1 MALQSGL
8 FKDQDQT
15 EQDLTDGPGWT
26 IDQQHPGMFD
36 GLGVGSIARGIGSG
50 VSDGINLLTHGL
62 EYHANTDPMQ
72 ALSEGPAAFAQY
84 QKGKTELDPWQ
95 VDWNEKMQEAQN
107 ATRNYSKSLAPD
119 PRTTGSAANLVQGFS
134 HAVTEFS
141 AGSLAGGPVAGASLL
156 GASEGYAHYQDLRDE
171 GVDEGTAKK
180 SAILTGLASGA
191 GAVLPMSLPAK
202 WLAGLSTTGTLLTQA
217 GTGAAVNTA
226 FGAASR
232 LASAKILEDA
242 GYPEMAE
249 QQKPWDALNMATDAI
264 TGLFFGAHA
273 GLHGLKAADVDPSI
287 RDAAKVVQNRQ
298 EIADRAPG
306 IPVDMKSAAVHRQA
320 LETALGDLM
329 SDHPVE
335 LNADDMDGATF
346 ARPEE
351 NTVEARSI
359 MRDEFMKSGVLD
371 DAAAF
376 DRWLAGE
383 EEPKPKEQRTAEK
396 PPEEPAEAPQG
407 EVPEQFKKE
416 VDEEKEPGEQAS
428 QAGAQRAITD
438 RPDLQIVNEDGEA
451 KPAADEMDRAKEA
464 ESQANKEAE
473 PMFSAAVQCEARHA

>member
-1 MALQSGL
+1 MEREDEGDRGRL
-8 FKDQDQT
+8 
-15 EQDLTDGPGWT
+15 
-26 IDQQHPGMFD
+26 
-36 GLGVGSIARGIGSG
+36 AR
-50 VSDGINLLTHGL
+50 N
-62 EYHANTDPMQ
+62 P
-72 ALSEGPAAFAQY
+72 
-84 QKGKTELDPWQ
+84 
-95 VDWNEKMQEAQN
+95 
-107 ATRNYSKSLAPD
+107 KSFSPD

-134 HAVTEFS
+134 HAVTEFA
-141 AGSLAGGPVAGASLL
+141 AGNLAGGPVAGASLL

-217 GTGAAVNTA
+217 GTGAAVNSA

-232 LASAKILEDA
+232 LASAKILDDA

-287 RDAAKVVQNRQ
+287 RDAAKVVQDRQ
-298 EIADRAPG
+298 EVADRAPG

-351 NTVEARSI
+351 NTVEAREI

-383 EEPKPKEQRTAEK
+383 EEPKSKEQPTAEK
-396 PPEEPAEAPQG
+396 PPEEPAEAAEAPQG

-416 VDEEKEPGEQAS
+416 GEEEKEPGS
-428 QAGAQRAITD
+428 GRV
-438 RPDLQIVNEDGEA
+438 RP
-451 KPAADEMDRAKEA
+451 
-464 ESQANKEAE
+464 
-473 PMFSAAVQCEARHA
+473 